1 MTLRGKMAASAV
13 AVLLAAGAAMADSGP
28 HHGDARGAGM
38 GGEHDMME
46 MMMRM
51 HGMMGVDGAMPGM
64 GMMGGQMGMGM
75 MGMPGGMGMMGP
87 GGPMM
92 GGMTALPGMGMM
104 SDLDADG
111 DGVVTPEEAQ
121 SGLGSLLSDYDAD
134 GDGTLSIAEF
144 ETLHSALI
152 RETMV
157 DRFQHL
163 DADGDGRITA
173 EEMQAPAAQM
183 QRMQGLR
190 ERMMNEGGYA
200 PGQMMPGQG
209 RMMDEGGPRMQGN

>member
-13 AVLLAAGAAMADSGP
+13 AVLLTAGAALADSGP
-28 HHGDARGAGM
+28 HHGDTRGVGM
-38 GGEHDMME
+38 GSGQGMMQ

-51 HGMMGVDGAMPGM
+51 HGMMGADGAMPGM
-64 GMMGGQMGMGM
+64 GMMGMPDGMGM
-75 MGMPGGMGMMGP
+75 MGGMAGS
-87 GGPMM
+87 
-92 GGMTALPGMGMM
+92 GMM
-104 SDLDADG
+104 SALDEDG
-111 DGVVTPEEAQ
+111 DGTVTPEEARMR
-121 SGLGSLLSDYDAD
+121 LGSLLSDYDAD
-134 GDGTLSIAEF
+134 ADGTLSISEF

-190 ERMMNEGGYA
+190 ERMINEGGYA

>member
-1 MTLRGKMAASAV
+1 
-13 AVLLAAGAAMADSGP
+13 MADSGP
-28 HHGDARGAGM
+28 HHGEERGADM
-38 GGEHDMME
+38 GGGHDMME

-51 HGMMGVDGAMPGM
+51 HGMMGADGAMPGM
-64 GMMGGQMGMGM
+64 GVMGGQMGMGM
-75 MGMPGGMGMMGP
+75 MGP
-87 GGPMM
+87 GGPM
-92 GGMTALPGMGMM
+92 GGMTAFPRMGMM
-104 SDLDADG
+104 ADLDADG
-111 DGVVTPEEAQ
+111 DGFVTPEEART
-121 SGLGSLLSDYDAD
+121 GLGSLLSEYDAD

-183 QRMQGLR
+183 QRMQALR

-200 PGQMMPGQG
+200 PGQVMPGQG

>member
-13 AVLLAAGAAMADSGP
+13 AVLLAAGTAMADSGP

-64 GMMGGQMGMGM
+64 GMGM

-92 GGMTALPGMGMM
+92 GGMTALPGVGMM

-190 ERMMNEGGYA
+190 ERMMNEGGHA
-200 PGQMMPGQG
+200 AGQMMPGQG
-209 RMMDEGGPRMQGN
+209 RMMGEGGLRMQGN

>member
-1 MTLRGKMAASAV
+1 MALRGKMV
-13 AVLLAAGAAMADSGP
+13 ATGFIVMLTAGAAMADGGL
-28 HHGDARGAGM
+28 HHGDERGAANGS
-38 GGEHDMME
+38 GHDMME

-64 GMMGGQMGMGM
+64 GMGM
-75 MGMPGGMGMMGP
+75 MGMRGGMGMMGP

-92 GGMTALPGMGMM
+92 GGMTALPGAGMM

-121 SGLGSLLSDYDAD
+121 SGLGSLLSEYDAD

-173 EEMQAPAAQM
+173 EEMQAPATHLLRIQNL
-183 QRMQGLR
+183 RQG
-190 ERMMNEGGYA
+190 MMTEGGYA
-200 PGQMMPGQG
+200 PGQPIPGQG
-209 RMMDEGGPRMQGN
+209 RMMDEDDPHMQGN

>member
-1 MTLRGKMAASAV
+1 
-13 AVLLAAGAAMADSGP
+13 MADSGP
-28 HHGDARGAGM
+28 HHRDARGAGI
-38 GGEHDMME
+38 GGEHDMMA

-51 HGMMGVDGAMPGM
+51 HGMMGADGAMPGM
-64 GMMGGQMGMGM
+64 RMT
-75 MGMPGGMGMMGP
+75 GMPGGMGMMGP
-87 GGPMM
+87 GGPMV
-92 GGMTALPGMGMM
+92 GGMTAFPGMGMM
-104 SDLDADG
+104 ADLDADG

-152 RETMV
+152 RATMV

-183 QRMQGLR
+183 QRMQALR
-190 ERMMNEGGYA
+190 ERMMNAGGYA

-209 RMMDEGGPRMQGN
+209 RMMEEGGPRMQGN

>member
-1 MTLRGKMAASAV
+1 MTLRGKMAASAA
-13 AVLLAAGAAMADSGP
+13 AVLLAAGAAMADSGA
-28 HHGDARGAGM
+28 HHGDAGGAGM
-38 GGEHDMME
+38 AGEHDMME
-46 MMMRM
+46 MMTRM
-51 HGMMGVDGAMPGM
+51 HGM
-64 GMMGGQMGMGM
+64 MMGGQMGMGM
-75 MGMPGGMGMMGP
+75 MGVPGGMGMMGP
-87 GGPMM
+87 GGPMIA
-92 GGMTALPGMGMM
+92 GMTALPGIGMM

-111 DGVVTPEEAQ
+111 DGVVTPEEART
-121 SGLGSLLSDYDAD
+121 GLGSLLSEYDAD
-134 GDGTLSIAEF
+134 RDGTLSIAEF

-163 DADGDGRITA
+163 DADGDGRITV

-183 QRMQGLR
+183 QRMQALR
-190 ERMMNEGGYA
+190 ERMMDEGGYA

>member
-1 MTLRGKMAASAV
+1 
-13 AVLLAAGAAMADSGP
+13 MADSGP

-51 HGMMGVDGAMPGM
+51 HGMMGVNVAMPG
-64 GMMGGQMGMGM
+64 MGMGM

-121 SGLGSLLSDYDAD
+121 SGLGSLLSEYDVD

-173 EEMQAPAAQM
+173 EEMQAPATHLLRRQNLR
-183 QRMQGLR
+183 QRM
-190 ERMMNEGGYA
+190 MTEGGYA
-200 PGQMMPGQG
+200 PGQPIPGQG
-209 RMMDEGGPRMQGN
+209 RMMDEDDPHMQGN

>member
-1 MTLRGKMAASAV
+1 
-13 AVLLAAGAAMADSGP
+13 MADSGP
-28 HHGDARGAGM
+28 HHGEERGADM
-38 GGEHDMME
+38 GGGHDMME

-51 HGMMGVDGAMPGM
+51 HGMMGADGAMPGM

-75 MGMPGGMGMMGP
+75 MGP
-87 GGPMM
+87 GGPM
-92 GGMTALPGMGMM
+92 GGMTAFPRMGMM
-104 SDLDADG
+104 ADLDADG
-111 DGVVTPEEAQ
+111 DGFVTPEEART
-121 SGLGSLLSDYDAD
+121 GLGSLLSEYDAD

-163 DADGDGRITA
+163 DADGDGRVTE
-173 EEMQAPAAQM
+173 EEMLAPAAQM
-183 QRMQGLR
+183 QRMQALR

-200 PGQMMPGQG
+200 PGQVMPGQG

>member
-1 MTLRGKMAASAV
+1 
-13 AVLLAAGAAMADSGP
+13 MADSGP

-51 HGMMGVDGAMPGM
+51 HGMMGVDGAMPGLGM

-121 SGLGSLLSDYDAD
+121 SGLGSLLSEYDAD

-163 DADGDGRITA
+163 DADGDGRITV

-183 QRMQGLR
+183 QRMQGLQ

>member
-1 MTLRGKMAASAV
+1 M
-13 AVLLAAGAAMADSGP
+13 AVLLASGAALADSGP

-38 GGEHDMME
+38 GGGHDMME
-46 MMMRM
+46 MIMRM

-64 GMMGGQMGMGM
+64 GMGV

-92 GGMTALPGMGMM
+92 GGMTGSPGMGMM
-104 SDLDADG
+104 ADLDADG
-111 DGVVTPEEAQ
+111 DGVVTPEEART
-121 SGLGSLLSDYDAD
+121 GLGSLLSEYDAD

-200 PGQMMPGQG
+200 PGQMMPGGG

>member
-1 MTLRGKMAASAV
+1 MTLRGKMAASVV

-38 GGEHDMME
+38 GVEHGMME
-46 MMMRM
+46 MMIRM
-51 HGMMGVDGAMPGM
+51 HGMMGADDAIPGM
-64 GMMGGQMGMGM
+64 GMMGGQMGM
-75 MGMPGGMGMMGP
+75 PGGMGMMV
-87 GGPMM
+87 
-92 GGMTALPGMGMM
+92 
-104 SDLDADG
+104 DLDADG
-111 DGVVTPEEAQ
+111 DGLVAPEEAQ
-121 SGLGSLLSDYDAD
+121 SGLGSLLSEYDAD

-163 DADGDGRITA
+163 DADGNGRIAA

-183 QRMQGLR
+183 QRMHGLR

-209 RMMDEGGPRMQGN
+209 RMMDEGGLRMQGN

>member
-1 MTLRGKMAASAV
+1 
-13 AVLLAAGAAMADSGP
+13 MADSGP
-28 HHGDARGAGM
+28 HHRDARGAGI
-38 GGEHDMME
+38 GGEHDMMA

-51 HGMMGVDGAMPGM
+51 HGMMGADGAMPGM
-64 GMMGGQMGMGM
+64 RMT
-75 MGMPGGMGMMGP
+75 GMPGGMGMM
-87 GGPMM
+87 
-92 GGMTALPGMGMM
+92 A
-104 SDLDADG
+104 DLDADG
-111 DGVVTPEEAQ
+111 DGAVTPEEAQ

-134 GDGTLSIAEF
+134 GDGTLSIVEF

-152 RETMV
+152 RATMV

-183 QRMQGLR
+183 QRMQALR
-190 ERMMNEGGYA
+190 ERMMNAGGYA

-209 RMMDEGGPRMQGN
+209 RMMEEGGPRMQGN